1 MQIQNH
7 ETNPQSSIIVTPK
20 FGGQILGYAIDPSGT
35 EGILREF
42 VDQGNG
48 NVLAV
53 TEVFSQSTG
62 KILGVVAK
70 TDTTD
75 DFATEGVFG
84 SAALI
89 LHLHDGHNVMES

>member
-1 MQIQNH
+1 MGRDLQIQSH
-7 ETNPQSSIIVTPK
+7 ETNPQSSISVTPK

-62 KILGVVAK
+62 KILGVVAEDRYDGRLCDGGRLRK
-70 TDTTD
+70 R
-75 DFATEGVFG
+75 G
-84 SAALI
+84 S
-89 LHLHDGHNVMES
+89 HP